1 MSASSSS
8 SAVVASGSSGRSS
21 AASSGVA
28 VSSAASLDPAGYL
41 RGAAGESVFSLS
53 TPSDGSDRGAY
64 EAQAWERAKAQAAGV
79 AQTGFTLY
87 MFVGNQLALFNLIF
101 LFTFGMQPIANLLAT
116 GKSACAAA
124 VACAAAGFA
133 PGPRPRCAAASTYPF
148 FFIFFSPSRSVCA
161 HVRAGRQPA
170 PLQNCLRWAQCCW
183 PGYCPLEG
191 ARHGAPAADVGGLGV
206 LAARARCHGV
216 GRRA

>member
-28 VSSAASLDPAGYL
+28 VSSAAALDPAGYL

-124 VACAAAGFA
+124 AARAAAGFA

-148 FFIFFSPSRSVCA
+148 FSPLSQRLRPCPCRAPTCSSPKLSTLGSTLLAWLLSSGRCA
-161 HVRAGRQPA
+161 PWGSCR
-170 PLQNCLRWAQCCW
+170 
-183 PGYCPLEG
+183 
-191 ARHGAPAADVGGLGV
+191 
-206 LAARARCHGV
+206 
-216 GRRA
+216 

>member
-1 MSASSSS
+1 MSSSSS

-21 AASSGVA
+21 SAAAGVTVA
-28 VSSAASLDPAGYL
+28 SAASLDPAGFL
-41 RGAAGESVFSLS
+41 RGSAGESVFSLS

-116 GKSACAAA
+116 GKSACARRGRAR
-124 VACAAAGFA
+124 AAA
-133 PGPRPRCAAASTYPF
+133 
-148 FFIFFSPSRSVCA
+148 
-161 HVRAGRQPA
+161 
-170 PLQNCLRWAQCCW
+170 
-183 PGYCPLEG
+183 
-191 ARHGAPAADVGGLGV
+191 APAL
-206 LAARARCHGV
+206 RPH
-216 GRRA
+216 